1 MADALL
7 EDGLHRLYKRVRAEN
22 RQGNE
27 TRTAQRTQGNIRT
40 LHTGGAAQLKAL
52 VIVSALVVI
61 DGGMDGYLRIIPFSL
76 IITCYLLATLD
87 IILLPRLV
95 LKVRRAIHG

>member
-1 MADALL
+1 M
-7 EDGLHRLYKRVRAEN
+7 
-22 RQGNE
+22 
-27 TRTAQRTQGNIRT
+27 
-40 LHTGGAAQLKAL
+40 KAL